1 MSITSRWR
9 ERLRIRRNLEK
20 RARRR
25 YIWHPTRKNR
35 ATLTQR
41 REQVA
46 AAERVLAR
54 RRPVTL
60 SERAYRAAVNLV
72 GIMEVGGNNAGE
84 KVAHIIREAGGS
96 APARPPW
103 CGYFLGFVYD
113 VAGSKLLPDW
123 RAGAVRL
130 WDDIPG
136 VVVIP
141 AASARRGDG
150 IRFTFDHIGMFVGW
164 RRQIAGRFVKCPR
177 VLATH
182 AETIEGNTGASGAVS
197 DSKTGGD
204 GVYRKM
210 RPLSLV
216 ADYVRVT
223 R

>member
-9 ERLRIRRNLEK
+9 ERLRIRRSLEK

-25 YIWHPTRKNR
+25 YIWHPTRRNKQ
-35 ATLTQR
+35 TLTKR

-60 SERAYRAAVNLV
+60 SERAYRAAVSLI
-72 GIMEVGGNNAGE
+72 GIMEVGGNNAGGRVE
-84 KVAHIIREAGGS
+84 HIIREAGGKPS
-96 APARPPW
+96 DRPPW
-103 CGYFLGFVYD
+103 CGYFLAYVYD
-113 VAGSKLLPDW
+113 LAGSKLLPDW
-123 RAGAVRL
+123 HAAAVRL

-136 VVVIP
+136 VHVIP

-164 RRQIAGRFVKCPR
+164 RRLIAGRYVKCPR

-182 AETIEGNTGASGAVS
+182 AETIEGNTGATGAVS
-197 DSKTGGD
+197 DSATGGD

-210 RPLSLV
+210 RPLNLV
-216 ADYVRVT
+216 ADYVRIT
-223 R
+223 H